1 MAGNGGEPDHCPK
14 AFKNWRPSNWNP
26 SSGPKVWHK
35 SQNEISDDNKDKQ
48 MQKPP
53 IKGNKQCSIGAS
65 L

>member
-1 MAGNGGEPDHCPK
+1 MVGNLIIAQKLLRIEDLQ
-14 AFKNWRPSNWNP
+14 NWNP

-53 IKGNKQCSIGAS
+53 IRVNKQCSIGAS